1 MEREATGGFLPGN
14 RSLPH
19 LTRFGHNSGPNPL
32 YSSLMD
38 PMLKIPKNRK
48 RVPLW
53 RLCLLMGMT
62 ALIFLLVANNY
73 SAAFSMLQPYIA
85 R

>member
-1 MEREATGGFLPGN
+1 
-14 RSLPH
+14 
-19 LTRFGHNSGPNPL
+19 
-32 YSSLMD
+32 
-38 PMLKIPKNRK
+38 MLKIPKNRK

>member
-1 MEREATGGFLPGN
+1 MEREPAGSFPPRN

-19 LTRFGHNSGPNPL
+19 LARFGHNSGPNPL
-32 YSSLMD
+32 YSSPMD

-73 SAAFSMLQPYIA
+73 SAAFSMLQPYLA